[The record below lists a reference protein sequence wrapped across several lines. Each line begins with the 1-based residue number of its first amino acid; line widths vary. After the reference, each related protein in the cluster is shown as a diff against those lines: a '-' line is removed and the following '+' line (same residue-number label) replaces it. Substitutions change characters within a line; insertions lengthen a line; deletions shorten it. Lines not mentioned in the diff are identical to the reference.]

1 MDTMSVQTATKI
13 VTQEAEVQNKAVKA
27 IVAVVEIGIMAI
39 KAVNEVA
46 VLTDIQNT
54 PQITKEALLHTDA
67 KLTMFLFVNYPML

>member
-1 MDTMSVQTATKI
+1 MSVQTATKI

-54 PQITKEALLHTDA
+54 PQITKEALLRTDA
-67 KLTMFLFVNYPML
+67 KSTMFLFVNYPML